1 MVNILFIKYT
11 SEKNLIIQNKGIL
24 STMNNYKIL
33 LAIFLHIVI
42 IMFYISF
49 VYSDSLIEIYP
60 AKQTVLV
67 KPQSK
72 GYAVLQIQLPKKGY
86 IYANPKGEGTG
97 KATVAIAKAS
107 HPIVPGNTRYL
118 PGTFYISPLDNKPV
132 YIYKKQTSVCIP
144 FQVNTTQEG
153 TYSLSITVEALLCD
167 DVSCTPVQKTI
178 TQTIRVDAKAPEFN
192 KMVYDVFK
200 EPKEITPTVNADST
214 SGDFTVI
221 DVGSATPMNLL
232 YGIIFGI
239 IAGFLLNFMPC
250 VLPVISLKLFSFVS
264 YSNNDH
270 SKIRIMGSLFTAGI
284 LTSFLVLSSLAA
296 FAGYNWGE
304 LFQHHTFVIVMSS
317 IIFALGLSF
326 FGVYTFTI
334 PYVPQLQSANVY
346 LDSYFKGII
355 ATLLATPCSGPFL
368 GATLAW
374 SLTQHPVI
382 IFIIFIN
389 IGLGMSLPYL
399 LLSFYPSLIRFIPKP
414 GDWMIT
420 FEQIMG
426 FLLIATSIYLL
437 TLLDSGSLVK
447 ALWFLLLL
455 SIAFWQW
462 GRFGNITKQL
472 MQRIVSFIVLILLI
486 VGSATTLF
494 TLQKNTSTD
503 EISYTQFDWEAI
515 ASRKN
520 SQIAM
525 VVFTADWC
533 PNCKFVEAT
542 ALASQEVITF
552 IQANSIQV
560 YKADITT
567 KNQQAENILQRLGS
581 RSIPFVAIFP
591 KGDNFS
597 RPIIL
602 RDIYTAK
609 DVLNALQ
616 KAIELSTQSELPQL
630 LSIP

>member
-1 MVNILFIKYT
+1 
-11 SEKNLIIQNKGIL
+11 
-24 STMNNYKIL
+24 MNNYKTL
-33 LAIFLHIVI
+33 VAIFLHILI
-42 IMFYISF
+42 IMLYIPF
-49 VYSDSLIEIYP
+49 VYSDTLIEIYA

-72 GYAVLQIQLPKKGY
+72 ACAILQIQLPKKGY

-107 HPIVPGNTRYL
+107 HPIVPENTRYL
-118 PGTFYISPLDNKPV
+118 PGTYYISPLDNKPV
-132 YIYKKQTSVCIP
+132 YIYKKQTSLCIP
-144 FQVNTTQEG
+144 FQVHTTQEG

-167 DVSCTPVQKTI
+167 DVSCTPVQKTV
-178 TQTIRVDAKAPEFN
+178 TQTIRVDANAPEFN
-192 KMVYDVFK
+192 ITSCDIYK
-200 EPKEITPTVNADST
+200 EPKDINHNENKGTI
-214 SGDFTVI
+214 SGEFTVI
-221 DVGSATPMNLL
+221 DAGSATPMNLV
-232 YGIIFGI
+232 YAVIFGI

-264 YSNNDH
+264 YSNNDR
-270 SKIRIMGSLFTAGI
+270 SKIRTMGLLFTAGI
-284 LTSFLVLSSLAA
+284 LTSFLVLASLAA

-304 LFQHHTFVIVMSS
+304 LFQHQMFVIVMSV

-326 FGVYTFTI
+326 FGVYTFNI
-334 PYVPQLQSANVY
+334 PHVPQLQSANIY

-382 IFIIFIN
+382 IFMIFIN

-426 FLLIATSIYLL
+426 FLLIATTIYLL
-437 TLLDSGSLVK
+437 ALLDSAILVR
-447 ALWFLLLL
+447 ALWFMFFLAL
-455 SIAFWQW
+455 AFWQW
-462 GRFGNITKQL
+462 GRFGNITKPL
-472 MQRIVSFIVLILLI
+472 TQRIISFIVLILLV
-486 VGSATTLF
+486 VGAGSMLF
-494 TLQKNTSTD
+494 THQKKTSTD
-503 EISYTQFDWEAI
+503 EINYTQFDWEAI

-542 ALASQEVITF
+542 ALASQDVINF
-552 IQANSIQV
+552 IQTNSIQV

-567 KNQQAENILQRLGS
+567 KNDQAENILQRLGS

-597 RPIIL
+597 RPVIL